1 MNNHLKEEYFGC
13 SCTGLDHVI
22 QLLYSPPDPKY
33 PDPEYDD
40 KISLTGTFNQWRCR
54 WLPERPSWFLELFTK
69 NYWKNFWSGTIWSK
83 IPIAFRYIF
92 KNKPNDGSVLDA
104 MDIQEKDLNRLYF
117 FLDQISKGHSI
128 VNNTDETHWLKSHNE
143 RWKLRFSYRG
153 TFEKSE
159 NSFPDFGIDI
169 QFESRKVF
177 GRIRHGLKYI
187 FNCNGCNEIGFEIN
201 PEDAIQI
208 KGMAMY
214 QQQMEKEIVEKIKI
228 EKEEEERKKKDEEI
242 RTDAE

>member
-22 QLLYSPPDPKY
+22 QLLYSPPDPKH

-69 NYWKNFWSGTIWSK
+69 NYWKNFWSGTVWTK

-117 FLDQISKGHSI
+117 FLDQISEGHSVVDNI
-128 VNNTDETHWLKSHNE
+128 DQVHWLKSHNE
-143 RWKLRFSYRG
+143 RWKLRFSYND
-153 TFEKSE
+153 FLSKKYKD
-159 NSFPDFGIDI
+159 NLPDFGIDI
-169 QFESRKVF
+169 QFASRKIL
-177 GRIRHGLKYI
+177 GRIKHGLKYI
-187 FNCNGCNEIGFEIN
+187 FNCNGCNEISFEID
-201 PEDAIQI
+201 PKDAIQI
-208 KGMAMY
+208 KGMSIY
-214 QQQMEKEIVEKIKI
+214 QKQLEEELKERLK
-228 EKEEEERKKKDEEI
+228 EEERKNDGKKNNNS
-242 RTDAE
+242 